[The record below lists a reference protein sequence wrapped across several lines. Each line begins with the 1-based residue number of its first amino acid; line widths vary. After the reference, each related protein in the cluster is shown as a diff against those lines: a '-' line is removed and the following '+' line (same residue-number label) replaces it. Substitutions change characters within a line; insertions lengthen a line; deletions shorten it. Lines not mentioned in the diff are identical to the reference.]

1 MNIALIQS
9 SLIWENPD
17 ANRKYFENKINS
29 ISAEVN
35 LIALPEM
42 FDWFYMNPTAVAET
56 MKGKTVQ
63 WMQNIGKS
71 QKTQQ

>member
-35 LIALPEM
+35 LIALPEIRLVL
-42 FDWFYMNPTAVAET
+42 MNPTGCRNNER
-56 MKGKTVQ
+56 
-63 WMQNIGKS
+63 
-71 QKTQQ
+71 

>member
-9 SLIWENPD
+9 SIWENPD
-17 ANRKYFENKINS
+17 AKVFENKINS

-42 FDWFYMNPTAVAET
+42 FTYFCFANRGCRNNER
-56 MKGKTVQ
+56 
-63 WMQNIGKS
+63 
-71 QKTQQ
+71 